1 MPRSTPSSLILLAT
15 LLILPGCVAAVPI
28 LSAGAAA
35 GKAGE
40 AGYSFW
46 QSGKLTYVDEGTTDE
61 MNQAVIR
68 TIERLAL
75 IVDQV
80 RERDEDD
87 EDLHSHWWSIHSER
101 GHLVTLETRSL
112 TSTMVE
118 VKINAS
124 AFGNKAAAELIADRL
139 KAELDEIQAASE
151 VQSNQ
156 STP

>member
-1 MPRSTPSSLILLAT
+1 MPRSTPSSLILLT
-15 LLILPGCVAAVPI
+15 CLLILPGCAAAVPI

-35 GKAGE
+35 GE
-40 AGYSFW
+40 TGYSFW

-87 EDLHSHWWSIHSER
+87 EDLHSHWWSIQSDR

-118 VKINAS
+118 VKINAG

-139 KAELDEIQAASE
+139 KAELDEIQAAGSAP
-151 VQSNQ
+151 VVD
-156 STP
+156 

>member
-1 MPRSTPSSLILLAT
+1 MPRSTPSSLILLAI

-40 AGYSFW
+40 AGFSFW
-46 QSGKLTYVDEGTTDE
+46 QSGKLVYVDEGTADQ
-61 MNQAVIR
+61 MNQAVVR
-68 TIERLAL
+68 TIVRLAL
-75 IVDQV
+75 TVDQV
-80 RERDEDD
+80 RVHEEDEEYLDRR
-87 EDLHSHWWSIHSER
+87 WWSIESER
-101 GHLVTLETRSL
+101 GHLVTIETRSL

-118 VKINAS
+118 VKINAG